1 MKKFLILI
9 IGILTITNC
18 VIARD
23 YTKIQHKELNH
34 ARKYGTTQIRTQY
47 FNNNLKRI
55 DFTTKDPHILRL
67 GEYDVIDSKTYSE
80 KLNTDEE
87 EYKKI
92 EKTLK
97 TVNIKNYNSQATG
110 DDYYRIYRIT
120 ERIIR
125 ANRLDYQIWRV
136 GITREPDTLNA
147 YSVNGNY
154 INLYTSIIDSCSDND
169 DALAMTIGHEIAHIL
184 LGHQRRRVKTI
195 EKLNRLY
202 RRAKTGNSYAIMS
215 YNILKRKLLI
225 DTKNMEYA
233 ADVEGAKL
241 AAKAGYDMNKA
252 VDILLLFESI
262 DSGNDYHSDHPTPK
276 KRIENFNQNI
286 KMLPQAEWREWGK
299 YNIYNTSVL
308 DVKASSD
315 RKSIIISGSEK
326 QGTSNEYYNI
336 DSVEDIN
343 LRYAYA
349 SYLNGD
355 YEKSLKYYE
364 KYFSTNKTNAIAY
377 LYASYAAIEAY
388 NRSTEIKYKT
398 LSETYIKMAKNLN
411 PKNTYIREQE
421 KQLKQ

>member
-215 YNILKRKLLI
+215 YNILKRKL
-225 DTKNMEYA
+225 Y
-233 ADVEGAKL
+233 
-241 AAKAGYDMNKA
+241 
-252 VDILLLFESI
+252 
-262 DSGNDYHSDHPTPK
+262 
-276 KRIENFNQNI
+276 
-286 KMLPQAEWREWGK
+286 
-299 YNIYNTSVL
+299 
-308 DVKASSD
+308 
-315 RKSIIISGSEK
+315 
-326 QGTSNEYYNI
+326 
-336 DSVEDIN
+336 
-343 LRYAYA
+343 
-349 SYLNGD
+349 
-355 YEKSLKYYE
+355 
-364 KYFSTNKTNAIAY
+364 
-377 LYASYAAIEAY
+377 
-388 NRSTEIKYKT
+388 
-398 LSETYIKMAKNLN
+398 
-411 PKNTYIREQE
+411 
-421 KQLKQ
+421 